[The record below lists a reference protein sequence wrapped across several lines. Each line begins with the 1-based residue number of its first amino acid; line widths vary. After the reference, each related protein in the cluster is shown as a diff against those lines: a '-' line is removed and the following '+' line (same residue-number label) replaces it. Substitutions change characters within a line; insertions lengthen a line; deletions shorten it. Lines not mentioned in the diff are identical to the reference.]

1 MEIWMILKIKIDRIL
16 YLEEGMEDIMTNTKE
31 YNKQS
36 MKQEF
41 LQDKVQMTQLPSIQS
56 KRFHC

>member
-1 MEIWMILKIKIDRIL
+1 MILKIKIDRIL